1 MLGNPSLFQ
10 VLLAVDVPNTIDGHK
25 VLANCPTNVEM
36 DPAFVDRRRFFTSAA
51 SGLGTLAL
59 ASMLNEECGHA
70 ANVSPQLAH
79 FAPQAKRCIYLFME
93 GGPSQMDLFDEK
105 PKLRELDG
113 QPMPESMLQ
122 EIKFAFI
129 QKESAR
135 LMGSPRTFRRYGEC
149 GMALS
154 DLMPHLSSCVDDM
167 ALVRS
172 MHGEQFNHLPGQ
184 LMMLSGSPLQ
194 GWPTLG
200 AWLNYGLGNESH
212 NLPSYVVM
220 TTLGRGLPGGASSWS
235 SGFLP
240 SQFAGTLF
248 RNQGSPV
255 LNLANPPG
263 VSRDV
268 QARSVQA
275 INDLNQLRL
284 NETGNPEVA
293 NRIRAYELAFRM
305 QRDAPELL
313 DLSGETKATL
323 DAYGVD
329 RNDTS
334 SGTTAGFSGSY
345 ARNCLLA
352 RRMVERGVRFVT
364 LFLSTWDHHSNLDS
378 GLKRYTQIADQP
390 VAALLQDL
398 KQRGLLDET
407 LVVWGGEFGRTPLG
421 ENRVNFKTVT
431 GRDHHPYSFSMWLA
445 GGGVR
450 GGQVI
455 GETDEIGWGVASEP
469 VHIHDLH
476 ATLLRLFGLDHEQLT
491 YRFQGR
497 DFRLTDVSGNIV
509 HKLL

>member
-1 MLGNPSLFQ
+1 MNDQPGQAELSLT
-10 VLLAVDVPNTIDGHK
+10 A
-25 VLANCPTNVEM
+25 AS
-36 DPAFVDRRRFFTSAA
+36 RRRFFTSGA

-59 ASMLNEECGHA
+59 ASLLHDDGLQ
-70 ANVSPQLAH
+70 ANTVPPPLTH
-79 FAPQAKRCIYLFME
+79 FAPKAKRCVCLFME

-113 QPMPESMLQ
+113 QPMPESILK

-135 LMGSPRTFRRYGEC
+135 LMGSPRTFRPHGEC
-149 GMALS
+149 GMELS
-154 DLMPHLSSCVDDM
+154 DLLPHLSTCVDDI

-200 AWLNYGLGNESH
+200 SWLNYGLGSESQ

-240 SQFAGTLF
+240 SQHSGTLF

-255 LNLANPPG
+255 LNLASPEG
-263 VSRDV
+263 ISRDV
-268 QARSVQA
+268 QARSLQA
-275 INDLNQLRL
+275 INDLNRFRL
-284 NETGNPEVA
+284 NETGNAEVA
-293 NRIRAYELAFRM
+293 SRIKAYELAFRM
-305 QRDAPELL
+305 QQTAPELL
-313 DLSGETKATL
+313 DLSGETQATL

-329 RNDTS
+329 REDKS
-334 SGTTAGFSGSY
+334 KGTTAGFSGSY

-352 RRMVERGVRFVT
+352 RRMIERGVRFVT

-390 VAALLQDL
+390 VTALLKDL

-407 LVVWGGEFGRTPLG
+407 LVIWGGEFGRTPLG

-445 GGGVR
+445 GGGVK

-455 GETDEIGWGVASEP
+455 GATDEIGWGVAQDP
-469 VHIHDLH
+469 VHVHDMH
-476 ATLLRLFGLDHEQLT
+476 ATILHLFGLDHERLT

-509 HKLL
+509 HQLLK